1 MKKPIFLTAILLSMI
16 QSSFAGEPHW
26 AMNVS
31 AGTSFV
37 GVKLHEIDNIRAYR
51 SSNEY
56 LYSWDPK
63 VATSV
68 YLSFT
73 PEYYLTDKFSLG
85 AGLRVTDNF
94 SKYESDYDYFYYKNN
109 EDGYNTYYY
118 RIKSLS
124 QRNLYVGVPL
134 EFRFLLR
141 GEGRPTPYIRAG
153 VTLNFRCTTASIVN
167 EYQTDGPDGPTLGL
181 NTDGLMLPS
190 DNFTMPVYAAAGIQ
204 LGHQKSFCFEIQ
216 FPYTVA
222 IGSVSGFGDTNN
234 LGGGFQVTYQFAKNK

>member
-1 MKKPIFLTAILLSMI
+1 MKRPIFLTAILLSII
-16 QSSFAGEPHW
+16 QSSLAGEPHW

-31 AGTSFV
+31 AGTSLV
-37 GVKLHEIDNIRAYR
+37 GITLHEIDNIRAYR
-51 SSNEY
+51 SSNDQY
-56 LYSWDPK
+56 GWDPK

-118 RIKSLS
+118 RIKSIS
-124 QRNLYVGVPL
+124 QRNLYVGVPF
-134 EFRFLLR
+134 EFRFVLR
-141 GEGRPTPYIRAG
+141 GEGRPTPYFRAG
-153 VTLNFRCTTASIVN
+153 ATLNFRCTTATLTNV
-167 EYQTDGPDGPTLGL
+167 YQDGPTLGL
-181 NTDGLMLPS
+181 DTDGLMHPA

-222 IGSVSGFGDTNN
+222 VGSMSGFGDTNN